1 MALNPA
7 TPLHV
12 LDEVLPD
19 LDLVL
24 IMSVNPGFGG
34 QRYIPHTTGK
44 IRRMRALLDQRGLD
58 KIHLQVDGGIS
69 ATNVREVVEAGV
81 TNIVAGSAIFGH
93 RDGIAAA
100 IEEFRRALS

>member
-1 MALNPA
+1 LNPA

-12 LDEVLPD
+12 LDEVLSD
-19 LDLVL
+19 IDLVL

-34 QRYIPHTTGK
+34 QRYIPHITDK
-44 IRRMRALLDQRGLD
+44 IRRMRALLDERGLGH
-58 KIHLQVDGGIS
+58 IHLQVDGGIS

-93 RDGIAAA
+93 SSGIAAA
-100 IEEFRRALS
+100 VAEFRRALS